1 MNALLTHEFYHPCS
15 LIFLRSLYDEELI
28 QFNFG
33 LMKWT
38 FNDDAIKAK
47 LMTTN
52 VATVLVNKLKRFE
65 DSAQNILKVAAVLGG
80 QFRASVVATVVD
92 NVSQNKLRR
101 LSSSVE
107 EESSSTTDDATT
119 CTFDASIHEF
129 EEEGLFERK
138 TDDIWVFGHE

>member
-1 MNALLTHEFYHPCS
+1 
-15 LIFLRSLYDEELI
+15 
-28 QFNFG
+28 
-33 LMKWT
+33 
-38 FNDDAIKAK
+38 
-47 LMTTN
+47 MTTN

-65 DSAQNILKVAAVLGG
+65 DNAQNILKVAAVLGG